1 MVTIIVDDD
10 KLAGQDLAT
19 RLETFT
25 EVEVAG
31 VATTGMEGLTMLGKY
46 SPDVIFLDVE
56 LPDVSGLDFLD
67 RVERLMHGQCRVVIY
82 TAYGK
87 YVLPAFRK
95 KAFDV
100 LLKPIDNDDL
110 AFIMERLA
118 NEQVMMNPHAD
129 DLASSADGMVDKKHE
144 SKYLFFTNTLD
155 FRLID
160 KRDVGLF
167 QYNHEQRCWE
177 VFVAGNKS
185 PIRMK
190 RNLKSDFFT
199 ELTDL
204 FVQVNQRQIIN
215 LNYLIEVVDNT
226 CHFYPPF
233 DDITTVKVSRIY
245 RRKLIEKFHSL

>member
-10 KLAGQDLAT
+10 KLAGQDLAD
-19 RLETFT
+19 RLGTYA

-31 VATTGMEGLTMLGKY
+31 VATTGMEGLTMLGKF
-46 SPDVIFLDVE
+46 SPDVIFLDIE

-67 RVERLMHGQCRVVIY
+67 QVERLMHGQCRVVIY

-100 LLKPIDNDDL
+100 LLKPIDNSDL
-110 AFIMERLA
+110 ESIMNRLA
-118 NEQVMMNPHAD
+118 TEQVINPHEQEM
-129 DLASSADGMVDKKHE
+129 ASSADGLVDKKHE

-167 QYNHEQRCWE
+167 QYNHDQRCWE
-177 VFVAGNKS
+177 VFVAGSKS

-233 DDITTVKVSRIY
+233 DDIADVKVSRIY
-245 RRKLIEKFHSL
+245 RRKLIDKFHSL